1 MSAERAIELNI
12 DHREC
17 DRVPVRGTLRYL
29 AADGSAGQ
37 GLWRNA
43 SGDGARIHIG
53 RRVRPGQWLE
63 IETLPWPGM
72 NAAVIMR
79 GRVVWCRPAT
89 DGKTFSA
96 GVRVDEGDPLG
107 ALAVTAR
114 QTPFEVVN
122 EFTKTW

>member
-1 MSAERAIELNI
+1 MSAVPAIDLNK
-12 DHREC
+12 DQRET
-17 DRVPVRGTLRYL
+17 DRVSVRGTLRYL
-29 AADGSAGQ
+29 SADGFSGQ

-43 SGDGARIHIG
+43 SGDGARIHVG
-53 RRVRPGQWLE
+53 RRMRPGQWVS

-72 NAAVIMR
+72 NAPVMMR
-79 GRVVWCRPAT
+79 GQVVWCRPAA

-96 GVRVDEGDPLG
+96 GLRIDEGDPLG
-107 ALAVTAR
+107 ALAITAR